1 MVFRV
6 QQLII
11 AASGSRRAL
20 PETKP
25 CGHSNLAG
33 AACGSPFGSHQQH
46 CRTAGS
52 QQPPE
57 APAQDGASSK
67 LRGSTLMSLQQQGG
81 PGSTATAAATWQGDI
96 SGHPHPSM
104 PGLAQSAAGSPVSIP
119 GLDAEV
125 PLSQAR
131 ESRSLPP
138 QEMHSN
144 SPPDA
149 MQLPSA
155 ATEDAA
161 AQGEIGIAPASVSG
175 TGTHTSTEDNSTA
188 AARDGEDGARQG
200 GMTGPAAAPGMP
212 GGADLTI
219 DSAHSFWRERAQQHL
234 TMQRQRAADLK
245 RQQRA
250 HQHALE
256 QSKALSSAQARGD
269 LTQEQQQLQLQIQQL
284 TQHVPE
290 GAYAEGP
297 DNRSAVP
304 EQHKDVQQP
313 RQSSLGASS
322 AAQQLESA
330 GGDPATRSTQSLQ
343 PMSMPPSTSLTISPP
358 CTDPALRTS
367 AVAPDQPAVLPAD
380 AAPSTSP
387 PIAADPHIAAEGF
400 AAPQQPHLSQADAAC
415 SAYYSAPQTS
425 WHSVPYQPR
434 CSEYTWPAAY
444 PGYAAA
450 QPAWGGT
457 PSGQSGAA
465 APPAAWPT
473 YAAA

>member
-1 MVFRV
+1 MLCGEGRFRGTAEPLHGTGA
-6 QQLII
+6 QPEHAPEQLYQMSGQS
-11 AASGSRRAL
+11 AASSAPLQGSRKWARAEQPL
-20 PETKP
+20 GLDQSLHDPAHASGPDYPLGLEAAKRP
-25 CGHSNLAG
+25 C
-33 AACGSPFGSHQQH
+33 Q
-46 CRTAGS
+46 
-52 QQPPE
+52 E

-81 PGSTATAAATWQGDI
+81 PDSTATPAATRPVDI
-96 SGHPHPSM
+96 SGQLPPAIPGLSQSAAVCLAQDGASAERLGSKLAQQQGGLSAIAASEAPGLGDRHGHPPPSM

-131 ESRSLPP
+131 ESRSLPS
-138 QEMHSN
+138 QEMQSN

-161 AQGEIGIAPASVSG
+161 AQGETGIAPASVSG

-245 RQQRA
+245 RQQQA

-269 LTQEQQQLQLQIQQL
+269 LTQEQQQLQTQQL

-297 DNRSAVP
+297 DNSSAVP

-313 RQSSLGASS
+313 RQSSLGAHPLRSS
-322 AAQQLESA
+322 LSRLVGTLPQGQL
-330 GGDPATRSTQSLQ
+330 
-343 PMSMPPSTSLTISPP
+343 SP
-358 CTDPALRTS
+358 C
-367 AVAPDQPAVLPAD
+367 
-380 AAPSTSP
+380 
-387 PIAADPHIAAEGF
+387 
-400 AAPQQPHLSQADAAC
+400 SQ
-415 SAYYSAPQTS
+415 
-425 WHSVPYQPR
+425 
-434 CSEYTWPAAY
+434 
-444 PGYAAA
+444 
-450 QPAWGGT
+450 
-457 PSGQSGAA
+457 
-465 APPAAWPT
+465 
-473 YAAA
+473 